1 MKMMAIIGGMN
12 NGTLPDSPAR
22 RISLRMWQLGLKQ
35 VDVANALGYSRSFVS
50 AIVNGEKQTRW
61 DDTAKL
67 ARILHTTVDY
77 ILCLTDNPEIPTD
90 QEPAPFYTH
99 EESDALAKLADEQPD
114 WMRRMLLDGARAQ
127 VASIKQGTT
136 PAQDEAQL
144 RELFKLA
151 VLIFGKDEAHRIVDD
166 TGRQLQPVRVGV
178 NSYRQIALGKL

>member
-136 PAQDEAQL
+136 PAQDIEQL
-144 RELFKLA
+144 REALRMA
-151 VLIFGKDEAHRIVDD
+151 VLVLGEAEVNRLIHD
-166 TGRQLQPVRVGV
+166 TGRNVQPVRVGV